1 MKKGPMR
8 YKRTVALIL
17 SLLLFMQAGVL
28 SWGEQSFAAQD
39 VELQAEGQPADQK
52 EGEELFEE
60 DGVDSSQQPAAGE
73 QGQEDNLTAPETPAG
88 DGETDIFEPEDSGE
102 EIILGSESNTEGET
116 ETVGGTEPGGGEAS
130 EDWPADELLI
140 DESGVDGEAGGAAG
154 APLGMTSEEWEA
166 LQGGQTGAQEFS
178 GGSGDAQGAVS
189 DGSEDGMEAGNGI
202 EEENELET
210 EAETETEIETEGLL
224 EDLDPQV
231 VTSGEEIEEAVEL
244 NDATRVPDSAPAGIM
259 MFSLTSYQGCFGNQL
274 DQVSRELY
282 DQRVSYYVTNKGTG
296 SMTVTYSAA
305 TSPIQYEVVVKKD
318 ASGAAI
324 KDEDGKYILDTDSQE
339 YKAFQADVRFAM
351 QSSVDAFLYDH
362 PEIFWFRGGGYS
374 YASSWSYNAS
384 TGKGTGYLSRIT
396 YTPGVAFSGADS
408 AAVISAYDAAL
419 PQVAAQ
425 ISQNA
430 DYNGDGVRD
439 DAELARGIHDYLC
452 DTLYYD
458 SDSYAGGAY
467 EQSGDYRIFCS
478 AGAILPGTVGAGV
491 VCEGYAKG
499 FKVLCDQL
507 GIPCALIGGTVT
519 QSGITEGHMWNG
531 VQIGGKWYLVDATWD
546 DKDTYISYDYFLAG
560 NTFSNRVSSGNFGGS
575 PAGASTIF
583 TYPALETGGSYC
595 ALTGHDYTGPE
606 TVVPASCTTGGY
618 TEYICNRC
626 QAPYR
631 NNKTEALGHVSQ
643 GEGTVVP
650 ATCTTGGYTEYICS
664 RCGGNYR
671 SDETAPLGHVSQ
683 GEGTVVPATCTAE
696 GYTEYICSRC
706 GDPYRNNETA
716 ALGHA
721 YTTRVTAAT
730 CTAGGYTEY
739 TCSRCGDTYR
749 DNETAPL
756 GHAYATRVVA
766 PTCTSGGYTEHTCSR
781 GDSSYRDNQKSALGH
796 NYVQTANSAT
806 CTSAGYRTYTC
817 SRCPVSYKTAQS
829 ALGHSYVNG
838 LCSRCGAG
846 DTIAKASIGSI
857 ANQSYTGKNIIP
869 AVKVSFGSRVLKQGT
884 DYTVSCRNNKNVGT
898 ATVTITGKGKYRGT
912 RNTTFK
918 IVKASM
924 NSLKYSSVSDKTYS
938 GKAQKPSVTV
948 KNGTKKLTKNKD
960 YTISYSKNKNVGR
973 AVITIK
979 GKSSYTGTK
988 KIYFNIVPKK
998 TSLTKVVSNKKGRMG
1013 VNWKKV
1019 TGITG
1024 YQIQYSTS
1032 SSFKN
1037 AKTVTVKGSTSRV
1050 IKGLKK
1056 GKTYYVRVRAYKTVN
1071 KVKYY
1076 SGWCGKK
1083 KVKIKK

>member
-1 MKKGPMR
+1 MKKRPMR
-8 YKRTVALIL
+8 YKRTMALIL

-28 SWGEQSFAAQD
+28 PWGEQSFAAQD
-39 VELQAEGQPADQK
+39 VEQQAEGQPADQK
-52 EGEELFEE
+52 EGEELFGE
-60 DGVDSSQQPAAGE
+60 DGVDSSQQMSAGE
-73 QGQEDNLTAPETPAG
+73 QGQEDNLTVPDTPAG
-88 DGETDIFEPEDSGE
+88 DGGTDIFEPEYSGE

-130 EDWPADELLI
+130 EAWPTDELLI

-166 LQGGQTGAQEFS
+166 LQGGQIGAQGFS

-202 EEENELET
+202 EEETELET
-210 EAETETEIETEGLL
+210 EAETETEGLL
-224 EDLDPQV
+224 EDLDPQM

-282 DQRVSYYVTNKGTG
+282 DQRVSYYVTKKGTG
-296 SMTVTYSAA
+296 SMTVTYSAV

-324 KDEDGKYILDTDSQE
+324 KDENGKYILDTDSQE
-339 YKAFQADVRFAM
+339 YKAFQEDVRFAM
-351 QSSVDAFLYDH
+351 QSSVDAFLYDY

-408 AAVISAYDAAL
+408 ASVISAYDNAL

-519 QSGITEGHMWNG
+519 QSGVREGHMWNG

-595 ALTGHDYTGPE
+595 ALTGHDYTGP
-606 TVVPASCTTGGY
+606 
-618 TEYICNRC
+618 
-626 QAPYR
+626 
-631 NNKTEALGHVSQ
+631 
-643 GEGTVVP
+643 GTVVP
-650 ATCTTGGYTEYICS
+650 ATCTTG
-664 RCGGNYR
+664 
-671 SDETAPLGHVSQ
+671 
-683 GEGTVVPATCTAE
+683 

-721 YTTRVTAAT
+721 YATRVTAAT

-739 TCSRCGDTYR
+739 TCSRGDSSYR

-756 GHAYATRVVA
+756 GHAYTTRVVA
-766 PTCTSGGYTEHTCSR
+766 PTCTAGGYTEYTCSR

-817 SRCPVSYKTAQS
+817 SRCKASYKTAQS

-869 AVKVSFGSRVLKQGT
+869 AVNVSFGSRALKQGT

-979 GKSSYTGTK
+979 GKGSYTGTK

-1037 AKTVTVKGSTSRV
+1037 AKTVTVKGNTSRV